1 MTLILVVE
9 QEVMRATPRNS
20 NSLRRNWRIRAG
32 RPAKIFCS
40 KVVHELVTVC
50 GIRGR
55 VFLFLLVL
63 FVGFSFMVVCLE
75 FLVLFFFLFVD
86 NVSILT
92 QNNCT
97 SSIVYTINCMVS

>member
-63 FVGFSFMVVCLE
+63 FVGFSFFGRCLFLGVFGSFLLLVCGHCIY
-75 FLVLFFFLFVD
+75 F
-86 NVSILT
+86 NT
-92 QNNCT
+92 K
-97 SSIVYTINCMVS
+97 